1 MKTTI
6 VVWSIGTDKTQDYWD
21 ASKLKMDAKAAE
33 IAGSEPQLNN
43 LIDKTWSIA
52 EGTVT
57 FKRTWSTAESAEAW
71 VSWCLAEGAISAVV
85 DPT

>member
-6 VVWSIGTDKTQDYWD
+6 VVWTIGAGSQAHWD

-33 IAGSEPQLNN
+33 IAGSEFQSDN
-43 LIDKTWSIA
+43 LIDKTWSVG

-57 FKRTWSTAESAEAW
+57 FKRAWSTAESAEAW

-85 DPT
+85 APE